1 MARPTIE
8 DTVTELEEDLSF
20 FDEEDDRY
28 RWLMELGRELEPLA
42 REEMVDA
49 NRVTGCQSRVWLVS
63 FVENGRL
70 RFRAASDAAFVQ
82 GVLAMLL
89 RIFDNRLP
97 EEILEA
103 NPGFLGRLGLS
114 LSRRNGAHA
123 VFNRMAA
130 AARAVQAAAG

>member
-1 MARPTIE
+1 MARPTVE
-8 DTVTELEEDLSF
+8 DTVAELEENLSF

-42 REEMVDA
+42 PGEMVEA

-63 FVENGRL
+63 GVEDGRL

-89 RIFDNRLP
+89 RIFDDRLP

-103 NPGFLGRLGLS
+103 DPGFLGRLGLS

-123 VFNRMAA
+123 VFGRMAS
-130 AARAVQAAAG
+130 AARAVQAAG